1 MNHIAG
7 NPTVANTNKLG
18 PTSYLPCLSQEPS
31 PGDVSTKS
39 SSENNNI
46 QSIKYSQLDHQLD
59 ENLNALWFFM
69 KSAPRPCFTQTLLT
83 ELHSLFANIEIENHQ
98 SSSTSQPIQ
107 YLVAASGVPGV
118 YNLGG
123 DLDNFRRYI
132 AHGDKEELRR
142 YAYSCLDLGYKSH
155 TGFGQDVTSI
165 ALIQGQAM
173 GGGFEAALSCN
184 VLVAEES
191 AQIGF
196 PEILFNLFPGMGA
209 HSYLSRRVNPGIA
222 DRIISSGRSYT
233 GAELY
238 ELGIIDILAEDG
250 DGVVEVN
257 KFIKQHQK
265 RRIGNLAMHRA
276 RQSIN
281 PITLQELRKI
291 SDIWVEAALQLDD
304 RSLRT
309 MCRLVSAQDKK
320 TAVTEKQAV
329 V

>member
-7 NPTVANTNKLG
+7 NPILKNSQLLN
-18 PTSYLPCLSQEPS
+18 PNSYLPYPTLEPTL
-31 PGDVSTKS
+31 GHIEDKS
-39 SSENNNI
+39 SCKNNDI
-46 QSIKYSQLDHQLD
+46 QGIKYSHLDHQYD
-59 ENLNALWFFM
+59 ANLNAMWFFM
-69 KSAPRPCFTQTLLT
+69 KASPRPCFTQKLLT

-98 SSSTSQPIQ
+98 STSASQPIQ
-107 YLVAASGVPGV
+107 YLVAASGIPGV

-132 AHGDKEELRR
+132 ENGDKEELRR

-250 DGVVEVN
+250 EGVVEVN

-281 PITLQELRKI
+281 PVTLQELRKI

-309 MCRLVSAQDKK
+309 MSRLVSAQDKK

-329 V
+329 S